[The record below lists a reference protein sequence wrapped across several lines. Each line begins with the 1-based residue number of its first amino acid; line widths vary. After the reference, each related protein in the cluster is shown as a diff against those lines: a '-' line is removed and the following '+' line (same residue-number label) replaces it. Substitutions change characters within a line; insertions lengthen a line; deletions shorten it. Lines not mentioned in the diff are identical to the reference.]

1 MSETTNLKLFKH
13 DNPSTNENQFD
24 VTKALNNNWDKIDD
38 FAETTNTK
46 ITENQNNIKS
56 LQTDNTT
63 NKKDIATLK
72 SDNTTNKQD
81 IANLKTENEELKA
94 ENERLN
100 QDLNALPSNTAEGE
114 YITLNDSADSRFNK
128 FKIKGNSIQNGEPTP
143 ENLIEIQN
151 VKGKTTIKITNE
163 NLANINEIYNNMKA
177 FDSNSCSETVVDG
190 IECIEFNNTSYQ
202 TINNFNLIDYN
213 YKVNTA
219 YTIRGKFKKKN
230 ESDTVRLYIQVIY
243 TDGTQD
249 LVNSA
254 DNDWF
259 ELRIVTNS
267 SKTIKNI
274 GFSYSNGGYYY
285 LNKSSIF
292 IGEGNVNNYIINEQ
306 QEFIFPLSKGQIL
319 MEGDYLA
326 DDGIHHVKGQ
336 KIVDG
341 TENNW
346 VYYSANDEWARPY
359 FQITNKKLNESDN
372 TKNVLCDKMAQG
384 TWNNSRFGTI
394 NKNVVFTYSGDRRVN
409 FLIKKSELESQ
420 DVAGVQKYFQKN
432 NMLIEYNLE
441 EEVIE
446 PYAEEQKKSHNKI
459 QNEAKTYKTV
469 TNIFS
474 TNEVS
479 LKFEVDYRKDIETM
493 INSVNKAVLSNA

>member
-1 MSETTNLKLFKH
+1 MATTQKGIYYPNDYTKVA
-13 DNPSTNENQFD
+13 DVPSDMQELAESVD
-24 VTKALNNNWDKIDD
+24 AVIDD
-38 FAETTNTK
+38 INNDINLANRNLANVIQLAMTNQKNIDTEHETNTQQDK
-46 ITENQNNIKS
+46 
-56 LQTDNTT
+56 
-63 NKKDIATLK
+63 
-72 SDNTTNKQD
+72 D

-94 ENERLN
+94 ENERLR
-100 QDLNALPSNTAEGE
+100 QDMNAYPSNTAEGE

-306 QEFIFPLSKGQIL
+306 QEFIFPLSEGQIL

-326 DDGIHHVKGQ
+326 EDGIHHVKGQ

-420 DVAGVQKYFQKN
+420 DVAGVQKYFQEN

-446 PYAEEQKKSHNKI
+446 PYAEEQQSVY
-459 QNEAKTYKTV
+459 NELVKTAKTYKTV

-474 TNEVS
+474 TNETS
-479 LKFEVDYRKDIETM
+479 PKFEVNYRQDIKAL
-493 INSVNKAVLSNA
+493 INNVSQAVLNNA